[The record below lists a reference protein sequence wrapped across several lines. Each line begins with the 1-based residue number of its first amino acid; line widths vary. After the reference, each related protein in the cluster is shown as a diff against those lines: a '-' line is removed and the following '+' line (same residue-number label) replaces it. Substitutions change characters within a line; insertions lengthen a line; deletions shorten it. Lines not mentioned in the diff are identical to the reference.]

1 MAIGHCPLNFPP
13 GVGYSIR
20 TMNIKPTDSER
31 DALRRLAY
39 QAREEDLGGGDVT
52 GRLIPP
58 EIQATGK
65 FVAREP
71 LVVCGGTFLDA
82 IAKAYDDTLQMI
94 LWKEEGDFIQ
104 AGEVIAEWFGP
115 AWQIVAAERVALNF
129 LQRLCGVATIT
140 RRYVQ
145 AVEGT
150 KTKIYD
156 TRKTIPGWRDL
167 EKYAVRVGGGQ
178 NHRRGLHDAILVK
191 DNHLVAVHL
200 SNLGERLEELRRHL
214 PYNGFV
220 EIEVDTHE
228 QLAEALKL
236 PCDVILLDNMNT
248 QQLRQAI
255 AMRNEAGKEETIAL
269 EASGGITL
277 ENIADVAATGVDRIA
292 VGAITHSAPAV
303 DIGLDLELRGP
314 EE

>member
-1 MAIGHCPLNFPP
+1 
-13 GVGYSIR
+13 
-20 TMNIKPTDSER
+20 
-31 DALRRLAY
+31 
-39 QAREEDLGGGDVT
+39 
-52 GRLIPP
+52 
-58 EIQATGK
+58 
-65 FVAREP
+65 
-71 LVVCGGTFLDA
+71 
-82 IAKAYDDTLQMI
+82 
-94 LWKEEGDFIQ
+94 
-104 AGEVIAEWFGP
+104 
-115 AWQIVAAERVALNF
+115 
-129 LQRLCGVATIT
+129 
-140 RRYVQ
+140 
-145 AVEGT
+145 
-150 KTKIYD
+150 
-156 TRKTIPGWRDL
+156 
-167 EKYAVRVGGGQ
+167 
-178 NHRRGLHDAILVK
+178 
-191 DNHLVAVHL
+191 
-200 SNLGERLEELRRHL
+200 L

-292 VGAITHSAPAV
+292 IGAITHSAPAV

>member
-1 MAIGHCPLNFPP
+1 
-13 GVGYSIR
+13 
-20 TMNIKPTDSER
+20 MNIKPTDSER
-31 DALRRLAY
+31 DALHRLVY
-39 QAREEDLGGGDVT
+39 LAREEDLGGGDVT

-65 FVAREP
+65 FVAREAM
-71 LVVCGGTFLDA
+71 VVCGGTFLDA
-82 IAKAYDDTLQMI
+82 MAKAYDETIEMI
-94 LWKEEGDFIQ
+94 LWKTEGETVEP
-104 AGEVIAEWFGP
+104 GEVIAEWFGP

-129 LQRLCGVATIT
+129 LQRLCGIATIT
-140 RRYVQ
+140 RRYVDAVAGTQ
-145 AVEGT
+145 AQ
-150 KTKIYD
+150 IYD
-156 TRKTIPGWRDL
+156 TRKTVPGWRDL

-200 SNLGERLEELRRHL
+200 RDLGERLEELRRQL

-228 QLAEALKL
+228 QLADALEL
-236 PCDVILLDNMNT
+236 PCDVILLDNMDC
-248 QQLRQAI
+248 QQLRRAI
-255 AMRNEAGKEETIAL
+255 EMRAQAGKAESIAL

-277 ENIADVAATGVDRIA
+277 ETIADVAATGVERIA
-292 VGAITHSAPAV
+292 IGAITHSAPAM

-314 EE
+314 AE